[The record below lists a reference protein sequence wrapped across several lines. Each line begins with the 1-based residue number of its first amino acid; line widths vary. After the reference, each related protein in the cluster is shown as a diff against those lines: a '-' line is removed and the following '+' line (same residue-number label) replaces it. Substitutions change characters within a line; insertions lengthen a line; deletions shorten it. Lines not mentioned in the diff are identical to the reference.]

1 MTSILY
7 ITKGLYLLNPDIF
20 VFQLTFGKAAI
31 SLLVLA
37 IVFNK
42 DLKYINWDSL
52 DPASYGALAF
62 KSIQSVV
69 CIIISYTAMK
79 HFSVSVT
86 SIVCS
91 LMPLF
96 AIILAWIFLG
106 EHISAYTIFS
116 VCVVLTCVILVILGA
131 QGEEK
136 AKME

>member
-7 ITKGLYLLNPDIF
+7 ITKGLYMLNPDIE
-20 VFQLTFGKAAI
+20 VFQLTLAKASI
-31 SLLVLA
+31 SIIILV

-42 DLKYINWDSL
+42 DLKHINWDSL
-52 DPASYGALAF
+52 DPASYGALIF
-62 KSIQSVV
+62 KSFQSVI

-91 LMPLF
+91 LMPCF
-96 AIILAWIFLG
+96 AIVLAWIFLG

-116 VCVVLTCVILVILGA
+116 VFIVLTCVILVILGA
-131 QGEEK
+131 
-136 AKME
+136 

>member
-7 ITKGLYLLNPDIF
+7 ITKGLYLLNPDIA

-31 SLLVLA
+31 SLVVL
-37 IVFNK
+37 IITFNK
-42 DLKYINWDSL
+42 NLKHINWDSL
-52 DPASYGALAF
+52 DPESYGALAF
-62 KSIQSVV
+62 KAVQSVV

-96 AIILAWIFLG
+96 AIILAWMFLG

-116 VCVVLTCVILVILGA
+116 VFVVLMCVILVILGA
-131 QGEEK
+131 
-136 AKME
+136 